1 MIRET
6 GADCGDAITPTPFGD
21 LTPAQCR
28 EEAGPDFILSGGVS
42 PDLWLPSAPRE
53 AFTAKVLE
61 WLDLRRSSP
70 RLIANAGDQV
80 PPDAEEDRIEIMRDV
95 VEKHGRY

>member
-1 MIRET
+1 MIRDV

-42 PDLWLPSAPRE
+42 PDLWLPSAPL
-53 AFTAKVLE
+53 AKFKAKVLE
-61 WLDLRRSSP
+61 WLELRHRSP

-80 PPDAEEDRIEIMRDV
+80 PPGADEQRIHIMRNL
-95 VEKHGRY
+95 VEQHGRY